1 MKSLKSRYVD
11 IYKGIKFNK
20 HKHSNVYKLS
30 SRGSSQPRTESPSP
44 AQQVDSFTTVLSEQ
58 TDKIL
63 NSVKYLIYVKIS
75 LFFAKICH
83 YREVSG
89 KVKHNLTL
97 FILLFSGIEILEV
110 LIWILQ
116 RFPWSYKKITRTLKR
131 INFIKIK

>member
-1 MKSLKSRYVD
+1 MLGLPDGNGSGLVAKSCSIFVTPWTVACQTPLSLGFSRLEYWNGLTLPSLGD
-11 IYKGIKFNK
+11 LPNPG
-20 HKHSNVYKLS
+20 
-30 SRGSSQPRTESPSP
+30 TDSPSP
-44 AQQVDSFTTVLSEQ
+44 AQQVDSFATVSSEQ

-110 LIWILQ
+110 LI
-116 RFPWSYKKITRTLKR
+116 
-131 INFIKIK
+131 

>member
-1 MKSLKSRYVD
+1 MAFFIRTYMCSIVNHVQLFVILQTTACQTPLSLGFSRLEYWNGLTLPSLGD
-11 IYKGIKFNK
+11 LPNPG
-20 HKHSNVYKLS
+20 
-30 SRGSSQPRTESPSP
+30 TDSPSP
-44 AQQVDSFTTVLSEQ
+44 AQQVDSFATVSSEQ

-110 LIWILQ
+110 LI
-116 RFPWSYKKITRTLKR
+116 
-131 INFIKIK
+131 

>member
-1 MKSLKSRYVD
+1 MLSRFSHVQLFETLWSVAHQSPLSMGFSRLEYWNGLTLPSLGD
-11 IYKGIKFNK
+11 LPNPG
-20 HKHSNVYKLS
+20 
-30 SRGSSQPRTESPSP
+30 TDSPSP
-44 AQQVDSFTTVLSEQ
+44 AQQVDSFAIVSSEQ

-110 LIWILQ
+110 LI
-116 RFPWSYKKITRTLKR
+116 
-131 INFIKIK
+131 